1 MSCGNS
7 TNTLDIARSPFPAS
21 GWRWKIPFAW
31 LAGIVLAWERR
42 RQYRQLLELDDRLL
56 ADIGVT
62 RIVAEEARRSPLYII
77 AWRDS
82 R

>member
-7 TNTLDIARSPFPAS
+7 TSTLKVARPSLPAF
-21 GWRWKIPFAW
+21 GRWWKTPFAW
-31 LAGIVLAWERR
+31 LAGLVLAWDRR
-42 RQYRQLLELDDRLL
+42 RQYRQLLELDDRML

-62 RIVAEEARRSPLYII
+62 RTAAEEARRSPLYII
-77 AWRDS
+77 AWCYS

>member
-7 TNTLDIARSPFPAS
+7 TNTLDVARSPLPAF
-21 GWRWKIPFAW
+21 GWSWKTPFAW
-31 LAGIVLAWERR
+31 LVALVLEWERR

-56 ADIGVT
+56 ADLGIT
-62 RIVAEEARRSPLYII
+62 RTAAEEARRSPLYII
-77 AWRDS
+77 AWCYS